1 AAYTTLSLPPGK
13 TAMPLDLLL
22 LRVARQGGK
31 EVFGLES
38 IGEQVAVFD
47 GLAISDQTEL
57 LEQAVCHYGEFQS
70 EIEKMI
76 GHYVSRDLSAMMR
89 MSMRY
94 RSPLNDRFLD
104 VVLWQRNRRMA
115 ERMLPHLQ
123 KGGAF
128 IAVGALHLPGVDGV
142 LDLLVKRGYDVQPI
156 D

>member
-1 AAYTTLSLPPGK
+1 
-13 TAMPLDLLL
+13 
-22 LRVARQGGK
+22 
-31 EVFGLES
+31 
-38 IGEQVAVFD
+38 
-47 GLAISDQTEL
+47 
-57 LEQAVCHYGEFQS
+57 
-70 EIEKMI
+70 MI

-115 ERMLPHLQ
+115 ERMLPHLK